1 MAWMEKEMQ
10 LITPEGI
17 VIAIISS
24 VIFAFVMTRLDR
36 NSKKEFK

>member
-17 VIAIISS
+17 VMAIISS
-24 VIFAFVMTRLDR
+24 VIFAFVMTRLDM
-36 NSKKEFK
+36 NSKRKSK